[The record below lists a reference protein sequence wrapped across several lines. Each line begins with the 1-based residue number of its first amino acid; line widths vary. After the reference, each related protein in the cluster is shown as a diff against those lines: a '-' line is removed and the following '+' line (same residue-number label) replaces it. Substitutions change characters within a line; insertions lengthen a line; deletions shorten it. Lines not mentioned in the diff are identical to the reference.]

1 MKAEL
6 VVAAQTAADHL
17 RRGTGAS
24 YTIVILV
31 DDGEMYVGA
40 QVPRLAVLVELLEQA
55 LERSKSGD
63 ATVFDLRKS

>member
-6 VVAAQTAADHL
+6 VMLAQTAADNL

-24 YTIVILV
+24 YTVVILV
-31 DDGEMYVGA
+31 DEGEMYVGA

-55 LERSKSGD
+55 LEQSKSPDG
-63 ATVFDLRKS
+63 TVFDLRKS